1 MARLIFM
8 IEEISRKLSKD
19 DITGY
24 AAQSCFYIVLSF
36 FPCLL
41 LIMSLIRFLP
51 VDASTLIEMI
61 NNLAPSQLA
70 PLLTGIINDLYTN
83 SSFTF
88 TFVTIIGA
96 LWAAG
101 KGFLALIKGF
111 DQIYEVRKQRNWLI
125 LRSMSIVYTII
136 FIVVIVATLLFIV
149 FGNQLLILIQ
159 SFAPGLA
166 SLLSSILN
174 NRLIF
179 FPCILLL
186 LFIFMYRFIPNRKSS
201 IAREFPGALISA
213 LGWYLFSFFYSL
225 YVNHSPNFSIMYGSL
240 TTMIF
245 ALVWIYSCMVILFF
259 GAEFNT
265 FIDKKYLTPLFGDK
279 KNKDSR

>member
-70 PLLTGIINDLYTN
+70 PLLTGIVNDLYTN

-88 TFVTIIGA
+88 TFVTILGA

-136 FIVVIVATLLFIV
+136 FIVVIIATLLFIV

>member
-136 FIVVIVATLLFIV
+136 FIVVIIATLLFIV